1 MWEVRRS
8 GSMIIIGGC
17 YGLYAFDLFLQMSFL
32 FLSPRFPLP
41 HNCGAIASQLWCNC
55 PTIVVQL
62 HHSCG
67 ATTTPL
73 EKTGTLLEKTG
84 QRLGKSFVRML
95 FLGHRLNPD
104 RLTSETDH
112 KKGSE
117 RRGNARCHLIGSLG
131 ISVRGPRLR
140 IRHRGCA
147 KRAGW
152 RWICTEPPQKVG
164 D

>member
-1 MWEVRRS
+1 
-8 GSMIIIGGC
+8 MIIIGGC
-17 YGLYAFDLFLQMSFL
+17 YGLYAFDLFLQTSFL

-41 HNCGAIASQLWCNC
+41 HSCGAIASQLWCNC

-62 HHSCG
+62 PHSCG

-73 EKTGTLLEKTG
+73 EKTESPLEKTRTLLEKTG
-84 QRLGKSFVRML
+84 RRLGKSFVRIL
-95 FLGHRLNPD
+95 FLGHWPNPD
-104 RLTSETDH
+104 RLTSGTDH

-117 RRGNARCHLIGSLG
+117 RRGNARCHLIGRLG

-147 KRAGW
+147 RRAGW
-152 RWICTEPPQKVG
+152 QWLGIGPPQKVG
-164 D
+164 G